1 MIMRVIIMIITLII
15 IIINQWMLRAVS
27 FLVAH
32 LMSRQCIVNVL
43 TDFGYKRQLW
53 I

>member
-1 MIMRVIIMIITLII
+1 MRVIIMIITLI

>member
-1 MIMRVIIMIITLII
+1 MIMRVIIMIITLI

>member
-1 MIMRVIIMIITLII
+1 MIMRVIIMIITL

>member
-1 MIMRVIIMIITLII
+1 MIMRVIIMIITQI

>member
-1 MIMRVIIMIITLII
+1 MRVIIMIITLI

-43 TDFGYKRQLW
+43 TDFGYKRQL
-53 I
+53 